1 MRDVIGSRHDER
13 PMKKFSLIPVSV
25 VHYCSLAGR
34 SMDGQNANEW
44 MSRCCGR
51 TRRPYGKRL
60 SSVACF
66 LLLFLMLVLGSRKL
80 TVLFFFSSSCS
91 PAYFF
96 LFPSSSWASFKYF
109 SSDLLMRRGF
119 HLISSSSSSTSSIA
133 ISPTVLDRNLR
144 PTEPSPSSLF
154 PLAIQTPCA
163 PVFSLLIPS
172 LYFLFPFPLP
182 YFIPRT
188 LPVE

>member
-80 TVLFFFSSSCS
+80 TVLSFSSSCS

-96 LFPSSSWASFKYF
+96 PLLLRGLLLSIFR
-109 SSDLLMRRGF
+109 SDLLMRRGF